1 MRRSL
6 APSQRRLS
14 DESKTNNTN
23 TNTITSEKDKDG
35 DVVIERLPL
44 FGFLSIP
51 ASLNKIFRVPS
62 GCEITPA

>member
-14 DESKTNNTN
+14 NEQKTKINTNNIN
-23 TNTITSEKDKDG
+23 KPGDKDG
-35 DVVIERLPL
+35 DIVIERLPL

-51 ASLNKIFRVPS
+51 ENLNKKFRVPS